1 MKVSRKIS
9 DAILKKM
16 KYTFNPEEFHMGMN
30 VEMEHQDVTNGNV
43 VKTAKIAYLRSM
55 WRNKM
60 ALLKDLLSEVTSQ
73 VPRRVQLMRV
83 EAVLENIAPQLK
95 EADQKKLAEVY
106 IELKQLAE
114 MLNETPYTIFNA
126 NQWGLLEMVL
136 KGKVAEFKL
145 LAEDIAEDNKD
156 VDVWPLATALDTV
169 LI

>member
-1 MKVSRKIS
+1 
-9 DAILKKM
+9 
-16 KYTFNPEEFHMGMN
+16 
-30 VEMEHQDVTNGNV
+30 
-43 VKTAKIAYLRSM
+43 M

-60 ALLKDLLSEVTSQ
+60 AQLKDLLNEVTNQ

-83 EAVLENIAPQLK
+83 EAVLENIAPKLK

-106 IELKQLAE
+106 VELKQLAE

-126 NQWGLLEMVL
+126 QQWGLLELVL

>member
-1 MKVSRKIS
+1 
-9 DAILKKM
+9 
-16 KYTFNPEEFHMGMN
+16 
-30 VEMEHQDVTNGNV
+30 
-43 VKTAKIAYLRSM
+43 M

-60 ALLKDLLSEVTSQ
+60 AQLKDLLNEVTSQ

-83 EAVLENIAPQLK
+83 EAVLENLVPKLK

-106 IELKQLAE
+106 VELKQLAE

-156 VDVWPLATALDTV
+156 VDCWPLATALDTV